1 MKISLALNTTQSE
14 AGESSL
20 SRHIIMMWLLGA
32 FVALPVRFINFPLNL
47 ELVDLCI
54 FAALPIFWLS
64 FILGRQTIIANSS
77 YAVAILIILVASLA
91 STFAAPNPTGSLI
104 VVLKEIY
111 LFVWFVTMTTLLAR
125 LSDRDFRLVMFVWLA
140 VVVLHGILILAQ
152 FIWPDLYRL
161 TSGLGGKSVIFDHF
175 RPSGLFMS
183 EKAGSANKAAFFQL
197 LGFVPLVLARP
208 SKGMATVFGIVLLAS
223 ILLTGSMGTTIAFTA
238 GLLVAV
244 VAIAAL
250 GKLVVFIRN
259 YFVRSVIALS
269 FLGGILFFVI
279 SNNRSYQDHFESLI
293 VGRADRSSEGRF
305 YLWQRGLEVLLD
317 RNVFMWG
324 VGPEN
329 FRVVDEQ
336 AKQLH
341 NDLLAF
347 GVERGLLG
355 ALGLVILGA
364 IATSR
369 AFYMLQ
375 MYRKCPQ
382 RTGLVVVVFLAA
394 IVAMLVASLTH
405 QVFHSRELWL
415 VLASQEAMLFKMT
428 VVHHDEYSPG

>member
-1 MKISLALNTTQSE
+1 M
-14 AGESSL
+14 
-20 SRHIIMMWLLGA
+20 
-32 FVALPVRFINFPLNL
+32 
-47 ELVDLCI
+47 
-54 FAALPIFWLS
+54 
-64 FILGRQTIIANSS
+64 
-77 YAVAILIILVASLA
+77 
-91 STFAAPNPTGSLI
+91 
-104 VVLKEIY
+104 
-111 LFVWFVTMTTLLAR
+111 
-125 LSDRDFRLVMFVWLA
+125 
-140 VVVLHGILILAQ
+140 LAQ

-161 TSGLGGKSVIFDHF
+161 TTGLGGKSVIFDHF

-183 EKAGSANKAAFFQL
+183 EKAGSANKAALFQL

-208 SKGMATVFGIVLLAS
+208 SEGMAIVFGIVLLAS
-223 ILLTGSMGTTIAFTA
+223 ILVTGSMGTTIAFAA
-238 GLLVAV
+238 GLLVTV
-244 VAIAAL
+244 VAVTAL
-250 GKLVVFIRN
+250 GKHVILIRN
-259 YFVRSVIALS
+259 YFVRLVIALS
-269 FLGGILFFVI
+269 FLGGLLFFVI
-279 SNNRSYQDHFESLI
+279 SNNQSYQDHFESVM

-305 YLWQRGLEVLLD
+305 ALWQRGLQVILD

-355 ALGLVILGA
+355 VLGLVILGA
-364 IATSR
+364 IAASR

-382 RTGLVVVVFLAA
+382 RAGLVVVVFLAA
-394 IVAMLVASLTH
+394 IVAILVASLTH